1 MCACSGHTEP
11 TGCHRT
17 TRADIRSHLYGGPQG
32 WNPHSFGPYRTTV
45 WVLNPSGLSSAG
57 SNRGVGLSAAFRAPR
72 LFALV
77 QKGGDCLSPSK
88 ESRYGTRSHTP
99 RVMTTHDATLSVA
112 GESES
117 NVAWPENDRSF
128 RAVCARSGRMRA
140 THPVIG
146 SHRRFSPPVSSDGQE
161 TYTTANTIER
171 TNTATVMRMMS
182 TPATPIRARSRDI

>member
-17 TRADIRSHLYGGPQG
+17 TRADIRFHLYGGPQG

-45 WVLNPSGLSSAG
+45 WVLNPSRLSSAG
-57 SNRGVGLSAAFRAPR
+57 SNRGVGLLVSFRAPR

-77 QKGGDCLSPSK
+77 QKRRDCLSPSK
-88 ESRYGTRSHTP
+88 ESRYGTRLHAP
-99 RVMTTHDATLSVA
+99 RVVTTHNATLWVA
-112 GESES
+112 RGVESS
-117 NVAWPENDRSF
+117 VAWPENDRSS
-128 RAVCARSGRMRA
+128 RAVCVRSGRMRA
-140 THPVIG
+140 THPVTG
-146 SHRRFSPPVSSDGQE
+146 SHRPFSPPVSSDGQE

-171 TNTATVMRMMS
+171 TNTATVMRTMS

>member
-32 WNPHSFGPYRTTV
+32 WNPHSFGPHRTTV
-45 WVLNPSGLSSAG
+45 RVLNPSRLSSTG
-57 SNRGVGLSAAFRAPR
+57 SDRGVGLSVTFRAPR

-99 RVMTTHDATLSVA
+99 RVVTTHDATLSVA

-117 NVAWPENDRSF
+117 NVAWPENDRSS

-140 THPVIG
+140 THPATG
-146 SHRRFSPPVSSDGQE
+146 SHRRFSPPVSSDNQE
-161 TYTTANTIER
+161 TYTTANTIEKR
-171 TNTATVMRMMS
+171 NTAAVMRTMS
-182 TPATPIRARSRDI
+182 DFCTTLECEHI